1 MMMNVNAIPPGLGY
15 SRIDSMVRQ
24 VQPVASTTTT
34 QQEGYQR
41 SSKMKTY
48 EDLMELTKKFAL
60 EQLRTGSSLGEVINA
75 FNDTAKEMSSFS
87 DYMYAIQDA
96 NRRP

>member
-1 MMMNVNAIPPGLGY
+1 MNSISVNSYSMTNGGY
-15 SRIDSMVRQ
+15 PRKEK
-24 VQPVASTTTT
+24 VQPVTSTTAT